1 MASRSPKPVP
11 AAFKAGDLLISS
23 GNGPRWRVVHAV
35 PGRLRLVVEPGVVS
49 SELLSNLVHLARH
62 RRWLQAV
69 RVNRWAGSAVIAYAP
84 GRRLRRSAVVQ
95 LLEAALQA
103 PHPGLPT
110 SPRPALQRAALGR
123 LGVVGGLLGLK
134 LVLGLPAVAISAG
147 LLPLLLGPLL
157 LASWAHLRRGLVPPQ
172 SLDLLWFGS
181 LLWRGEVQAA
191 LLEYS
196 LLCSSQ
202 LMTSWSRSPRFSR
215 ELQQQLD
222 QHLQQITLP
231 SRLPC
236 GQWQPQPIAQM
247 QQGALVAVAEGS
259 VVPAAALVVAG
270 RAWVSC
276 RARDGDPGLV
286 LVQAF
291 QRLPAGIV
299 VHSGAVV
306 IRLTVDVVQ
315 DRDLRGLRS
324 LVQRRG
330 EQAPLDRPP
339 RLVAKAQQWHKES
352 IPWLLLAGG
361 GVMALGRPHAAAG
374 LMQFDPGNDWQHCA
388 AIVYGA
394 AQRAAETSGIALR
407 RPEVIDA
414 LAQCRQLVISDAVLG
429 SWSTRQLEALHHCD
443 PWTSRERVIEILAG
457 FRVLVRPDGL
467 APLRNL
473 LLETDLEPAV
483 VDDLEPLPPLGY
495 RGRVDGVTYS
505 IGGLP
510 LLRHLKLRP
519 PEGLPA
525 ALDRVFLLR
534 GRQVLA
540 AADFELHLPRRFVRL
555 FKRLCTLHCQIHL
568 LSGWDTGLAPA
579 ACRRLGLPA
588 KAVLVANSMLQ
599 RVDLVQQLRQSSA
612 APVAYL
618 GYAYS
623 DAAALAAADVAIAL
637 NDGTVPFT
645 SLLADLVVP
654 AEQLDRLTDCMALA
668 QRARR
673 LNRSNMALV
682 AGPHVLALALNLLHP
697 LHPLASILLTDLPLL
712 VAQLQTLM
720 LLNPNGI
727 PARTDVHARHRP
739 TSGSSTATAGFCA

>member
-1 MASRSPKPVP
+1 MASRSPDPV
-11 AAFKAGDLLISS
+11 AAILKAGDLLISS

-35 PGRLRLVVEPGVVS
+35 PGRLRLVAEPALVS
-49 SELLSNLVHLARH
+49 PELLSNLVHLGRH
-62 RRWLQAV
+62 RRWLQTV

-84 GRRLRRSAVVQ
+84 TRRLRRSAVVQ

-103 PHPGLPT
+103 PHPDVPT
-110 SPRPALQRAALGR
+110 SPRPALRRAALGR
-123 LGVVGGLLGLK
+123 LGVVGGLLGLE
-134 LVLGLPAVAISAG
+134 LVLGLPAVVISAG

-157 LASWAHLRRGLVPPQ
+157 LTGWAQLRRGLVPPQ
-172 SLDLLWFGS
+172 SLDLLWFSS

-191 LLEYS
+191 LLEYG

-222 QHLQQITLP
+222 QQLQQITLP
-231 SRLPC
+231 CRLPC

-247 QQGALVAVAEGS
+247 QQGALVALSEGA

-270 RAWVSC
+270 QARVSC
-276 RARDGDPGLV
+276 RARDGDPSVV

-306 IRLTVDVVQ
+306 VQLTVDVGQ

-330 EQAPLDRPP
+330 ELAPLERPP
-339 RLVAKAQQWHKES
+339 QLVARAQQWHRAS

-361 GVMALGRPHAAAG
+361 GMLALGRPHAAAG

-388 AIVYGA
+388 AIVYGG
-394 AQRAAETSGIALR
+394 AQRAADTRGIALR
-407 RPEVIDA
+407 RPEVIDH
-414 LAQCRQLVISDAVLG
+414 LARCRQLVISDAVLG
-429 SWSTRQLEALHHCD
+429 SWSTRQLKALHACD
-443 PWTSRERVIEILAG
+443 PWTSRERVIQILTG
-457 FRVLVRPDGL
+457 FRVRVRPDGL

-495 RGRVDGVTYS
+495 RGRVDGITYS

-510 LLRHLKLRP
+510 LLRQLNLRP

-525 ALDRVFLLR
+525 ALDRLFLLR

-555 FKRLCTLHCQIHL
+555 FKRLRRLHCQIHV

-588 KAVLVANSMLQ
+588 EAVLVADSMLQ
-599 RVDLVQQLRQSSA
+599 RVDLVQRLRQSSA
-612 APVAYL
+612 SPVAYL

-637 NDGTVPFT
+637 DDGTVPFT

-668 QRARR
+668 QQARR

-720 LLNPNGI
+720 LLSVNGT
-727 PARTDVHARHRP
+727 PVRTHVRAGHRP
-739 TSGSSTATAGFCA
+739 ASGSSRATAGSCA

>member
-1 MASRSPKPVP
+1 MASPSPEPVP
-11 AAFKAGDLLISS
+11 TVLKTGDLLISS

-35 PGRLRLVVEPGVVS
+35 PGRLRLVAEPALTS
-49 SELLSNLVHLARH
+49 SELLNNLVHLARH

-69 RVNRWAGSAVIAYAP
+69 RINRWAGSAVIAYAP

-95 LLEAALQA
+95 LLEAALHT
-103 PHPGLPT
+103 PHPGLANGPN
-110 SPRPALQRAALGR
+110 PERRRAALGR
-123 LGVVGGLLGLK
+123 LSVVGGLLGLE
-134 LVLGLPAVAISAG
+134 LVLGLPAVVISTG

-157 LASWAHLRRGLVPPQ
+157 LSGWTHLRRGRVPPQ

-202 LMTSWSRSPRFSR
+202 LMAGWSRSPRFTH

-222 QHLQQITLP
+222 QQLQQLNLP
-231 SRLPC
+231 CRLPC

-247 QQGALVAVAEGS
+247 QQGDLVALAEGS

-270 RAWVSC
+270 QAWVSC

-306 IRLTVDVVQ
+306 VKLTVAVSQ

-330 EQAPLDRPP
+330 EQAPLERPP
-339 RLVAKAQQWHKES
+339 RLVARAQQWHRDS

-361 GVMALGRPHAAAG
+361 GALAVGRPHAAAG

-388 AIVYGA
+388 GIVYAA
-394 AQRAAETSGIALR
+394 AQRAAESRGIDLR
-407 RPEVIDA
+407 RPEVIDG
-414 LAQCRQLVISDAVLG
+414 LAKCRHLVISDAVLG
-429 SWSTRQLEALHHCD
+429 SWSTRQLKTLHHCD
-443 PWTSRERVIEILAG
+443 PWTSRERVIQILAG
-457 FRVLVRPDGL
+457 FRVRVRPDGL

-473 LLETDLEPAV
+473 LLETDLEPVV
-483 VDDLEPLPPLGY
+483 VDDLERLPPLGY
-495 RGRVDGVTYS
+495 RGRVDGITYS
-505 IGGLP
+505 IGGP
-510 LLRHLKLRP
+510 ALLRHLKLRP
-519 PEGLPA
+519 PEGLPGG
-525 ALDRVFLLR
+525 LDRLFLLQ

-555 FKRLCTLHCQIHL
+555 FKRLRTLHCQIHV

-588 KAVLVANSMLQ
+588 QTVLVADSMLE
-599 RVDLVQQLRQSSA
+599 RVERVQHLRQSSA

-637 NDGTVPFT
+637 DDGRVPFT
-645 SLLADLVVP
+645 SMLADLVVP

-668 QRARR
+668 RRARR

-697 LHPLASILLTDLPLL
+697 LNPLASILLTDLPLL
-712 VAQLQTLM
+712 VAQLQTLR
-720 LLNPNGI
+720 LLKE
-727 PARTDVHARHRP
+727 PAGH
-739 TSGSSTATAGFCA
+739 STKS

>member
-123 LGVVGGLLGLK
+123 LGVVGGLLGLE
-134 LVLGLPAVAISAG
+134 LV
-147 LLPLLLGPLL
+147 LGPLL

-339 RLVAKAQQWHKES
+339 RLVA
-352 IPWLLLAGG
+352 
-361 GVMALGRPHAAAG
+361 
-374 LMQFDPGNDWQHCA
+374 
-388 AIVYGA
+388 
-394 AQRAAETSGIALR
+394 
-407 RPEVIDA
+407 
-414 LAQCRQLVISDAVLG
+414 
-429 SWSTRQLEALHHCD
+429 
-443 PWTSRERVIEILAG
+443 
-457 FRVLVRPDGL
+457 
-467 APLRNL
+467 
-473 LLETDLEPAV
+473 
-483 VDDLEPLPPLGY
+483 
-495 RGRVDGVTYS
+495 
-505 IGGLP
+505 
-510 LLRHLKLRP
+510 
-519 PEGLPA
+519 
-525 ALDRVFLLR
+525 
-534 GRQVLA
+534 
-540 AADFELHLPRRFVRL
+540 
-555 FKRLCTLHCQIHL
+555 
-568 LSGWDTGLAPA
+568 
-579 ACRRLGLPA
+579 
-588 KAVLVANSMLQ
+588 
-599 RVDLVQQLRQSSA
+599 
-612 APVAYL
+612 
-618 GYAYS
+618 
-623 DAAALAAADVAIAL
+623 
-637 NDGTVPFT
+637 
-645 SLLADLVVP
+645 
-654 AEQLDRLTDCMALA
+654 
-668 QRARR
+668 
-673 LNRSNMALV
+673 
-682 AGPHVLALALNLLHP
+682 
-697 LHPLASILLTDLPLL
+697 
-712 VAQLQTLM
+712 QLQTLL

-739 TSGSSTATAGFCA
+739 TSGSSRATAGFCA

>member
-95 LLEAALQA
+95 LLEAAL
-103 PHPGLPT
+103 
-110 SPRPALQRAALGR
+110 GR

-202 LMTSWSRSPRFSR
+202 LMTSWSRSPRFCH

-339 RLVAKAQQWHKES
+339 RLVA
-352 IPWLLLAGG
+352 
-361 GVMALGRPHAAAG
+361 
-374 LMQFDPGNDWQHCA
+374 
-388 AIVYGA
+388 
-394 AQRAAETSGIALR
+394 
-407 RPEVIDA
+407 
-414 LAQCRQLVISDAVLG
+414 
-429 SWSTRQLEALHHCD
+429 
-443 PWTSRERVIEILAG
+443 
-457 FRVLVRPDGL
+457 
-467 APLRNL
+467 
-473 LLETDLEPAV
+473 
-483 VDDLEPLPPLGY
+483 
-495 RGRVDGVTYS
+495 
-505 IGGLP
+505 
-510 LLRHLKLRP
+510 
-519 PEGLPA
+519 
-525 ALDRVFLLR
+525 
-534 GRQVLA
+534 
-540 AADFELHLPRRFVRL
+540 
-555 FKRLCTLHCQIHL
+555 
-568 LSGWDTGLAPA
+568 
-579 ACRRLGLPA
+579 
-588 KAVLVANSMLQ
+588 
-599 RVDLVQQLRQSSA
+599 
-612 APVAYL
+612 
-618 GYAYS
+618 
-623 DAAALAAADVAIAL
+623 
-637 NDGTVPFT
+637 
-645 SLLADLVVP
+645 
-654 AEQLDRLTDCMALA
+654 
-668 QRARR
+668 
-673 LNRSNMALV
+673 
-682 AGPHVLALALNLLHP
+682 
-697 LHPLASILLTDLPLL
+697 
-712 VAQLQTLM
+712 QLQTLL